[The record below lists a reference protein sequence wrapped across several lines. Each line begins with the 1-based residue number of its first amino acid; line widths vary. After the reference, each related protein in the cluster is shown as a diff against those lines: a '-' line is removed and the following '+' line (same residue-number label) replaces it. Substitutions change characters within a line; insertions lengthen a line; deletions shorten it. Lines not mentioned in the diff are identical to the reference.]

1 MESCGHLQLFIS
13 MQLKAER
20 RSARGLSVLGA
31 YTWSHSIS
39 NADISSV
46 GGGQF
51 LAAIQD
57 YTDLRGSRSDS
68 VFDIRHRLSIAA
80 IYDVPLFR
88 DSSRPL
94 VRTLLGG
101 WQLGTIITAQTG
113 FAAALAGV
121 VDTTGTGVLSR
132 PNVVPGQDP
141 MLPRGERTRARWFNT
156 AAFALPQ
163 PGSFGTSSRH
173 QIHLP
178 GLNQV
183 DASAT
188 KNFRFAET
196 HQLQFRAEFFNALN
210 HVNLGAP
217 GLNIRDPDNFGRVTS
232 TSQGAGM
239 PGDSRVVQFALKY
252 NF

>member
-1 MESCGHLQLFIS
+1 

-57 YTDLRGSRSDS
+57 YMDLRGSRSDS

-121 VDTTGTGVLSR
+121 VDTTGTGVVSR
-132 PNVVPGQDP
+132 PDVVPGQDP
-141 MLPRGERTRARWFNT
+141 MLAPRRTNAGAVVQHGGLRA
-156 AAFALPQ
+156 
-163 PGSFGTSSRH
+163 
-173 QIHLP
+173 
-178 GLNQV
+178 
-183 DASAT
+183 
-188 KNFRFAET
+188 
-196 HQLQFRAEFFNALN
+196 
-210 HVNLGAP
+210 
-217 GLNIRDPDNFGRVTS
+217 TS
-232 TSQGAGM
+232 TGQLWNVVSTSDSLAGTESGGCFRHEEL
-239 PGDSRVVQFALKY
+239 PLRGNASTAVSRGVL
-252 NF
+252 